1 MSHEDDEIVVAIDS
15 ALACSGVGRVVEAGA
30 RAQVL
35 LGKTVLVG
43 PVDPCGE
50 CEVCRR
56 GGAAVCPLAV
66 RREAFAAG
74 ARLSVAAR
82 WVVALGDGL
91 VIPDAIAPAVAGDV
105 AIAYTLY
112 ARTGIGPKEPAIVVG
127 GGPIARY
134 LVQVLLAKGI
144 APTVVADPADA
155 AWCDWLLA
163 KGVAIARVAADAS
176 NDAARATVAATLAA
190 QDITGRPWRVIAC
203 GELDDRGLLP
213 PGGAAEARRGVIDRA
228 AALAG
233 PRATLTVLAPV
244 PAIAGDAIAREVTII
259 GVAGAHPDL
268 VVEAAALCARG
279 EVV

>member
-1 MSHEDDEIVVAIDS
+1 VSSDPIIGDDSLMVEIDGAS
-15 ALACSGVGRVVEAGA
+15 ASSGVGRVVEAGA

-56 GGAAVCPLAV
+56 GGAAVCPLAA
-66 RREAFAAG
+66 RRAPFATG
-74 ARLSVAAR
+74 ARLVVAAR

-91 VIPDAIAPAVAGDV
+91 ELPPALAPAAAGDV

-112 ARTGIGPKEPAIVVG
+112 ARTGLGPKEAAVVVG
-127 GGPIARY
+127 TGAIARY
-134 LVQVLLAKGI
+134 LVQILLAKGI
-144 APTVVADPADA
+144 APTVVADPLDEP
-155 AWCDWLLA
+155 WCAWLLG
-163 KGVAIARVAADAS
+163 KGAALARVTTDAPD
-176 NDAARATVAATLAA
+176 DAARATVTATLAA

-203 GELDDRGLLP
+203 TPALV
-213 PGGAAEARRGVIDRA
+213 ARA

-244 PAIAGDAIAREVTII
+244 PAIAGDVVAREVTVI

-279 EVV
+279 LVL

>member
-1 MSHEDDEIVVAIDS
+1 MTSEGIIGDDLIVVEIERAQTS
-15 ALACSGVGRVVEAGA
+15 SGVGRVVDAGA

-43 PVDPCGE
+43 PIDPCGE

-66 RREAFAAG
+66 RRAPFAAG
-74 ARLSVAAR
+74 ARLTVAAR

-91 VIPDAIAPAVAGDV
+91 DLPPALAPAAAGDV

-112 ARTGIGPKEPAIVVG
+112 ARTGLGPKEAAVVVG
-127 GGPIARY
+127 TGAIARY
-134 LVQVLLAKGI
+134 LVQILIAKGI
-144 APTVVADPADA
+144 SPTVVADPADEP
-155 AWCDWLLA
+155 WCAWLLG
-163 KGVAIARVAADAS
+163 KGAAIARVPVDAPD
-176 NDAARATVAATLAA
+176 DAARTTVTATLAA

-203 GELDDRGLLP
+203 SPEVV
-213 PGGAAEARRGVIDRA
+213 ARA
-228 AALAG
+228 ASLAG

-244 PAIAGDAIAREVTII
+244 PAIAGDVIAREVTLI

-279 EVV
+279 EIV